1 MSMHPVVTR
10 TRHWCISIRKVKF
23 SRSLCWCRPFRSDGV
38 NSDTRSPRPPPPAN
52 RHRHVQRHGAD
63 RSAGSVGRI
72 SHNRTPRIAPP
83 VRWNVARRLP
93 ARSFRPHAPSLA
105 RSRLL
110 ASCLRR
116 PRSIHQ
122 TAYHTHRNYTP
133 RTRCNTAR
141 TLAIPRS
148 GPLQWSTPQS
158 RRKQDLTPDEPQWGH
173 IHTYV
178 QNTHRK

>member
-1 MSMHPVVTR
+1 MCMSMHPVVTR

-23 SRSLCWCRPFRSDGV
+23 SRSLCQCRPFRSDGV
-38 NSDTRSPRPPPPAN
+38 NSDLVPAPLARPRPPTGTGTFSVTVRIGRP
-52 RHRHVQRHGAD
+52 D
-63 RSAGSVGRI
+63 RPAGS
-72 SHNRTPRIAPP
+72 HTIAHPGSPPP

-122 TAYHTHRNYTP
+122 TAYHTHTHHGPGATQLGPSPYP
-133 RTRCNTAR
+133 V
-141 TLAIPRS
+141 PVPSS
-148 GPLQWSTPQS
+148 GPH
-158 RRKQDLTPDEPQWGH
+158 RKAEGKQPNEPQWRH